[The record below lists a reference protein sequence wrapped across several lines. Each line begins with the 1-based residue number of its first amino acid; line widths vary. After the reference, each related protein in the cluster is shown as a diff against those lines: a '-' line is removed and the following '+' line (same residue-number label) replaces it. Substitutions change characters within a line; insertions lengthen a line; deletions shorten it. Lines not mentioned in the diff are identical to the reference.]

1 MSSAM
6 SEQPFDGAVYPSD
19 DDVAAQLS
27 LVNAKIPVTVD
38 PAKAAN
44 VASDGSIL
52 RRSPYPA

>member
-6 SEQPFDGAVYPSD
+6 TEQPDDGVYPVD
-19 DDVAAQLS
+19 PVVAAQLS

-38 PAKAAN
+38 PSKAAN

-52 RRSPYPA
+52 RPDLHSV